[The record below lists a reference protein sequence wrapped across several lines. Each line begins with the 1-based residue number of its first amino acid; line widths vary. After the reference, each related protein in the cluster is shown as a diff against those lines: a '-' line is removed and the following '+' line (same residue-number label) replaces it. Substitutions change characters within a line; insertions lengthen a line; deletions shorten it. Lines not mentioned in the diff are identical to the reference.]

1 MTRKQ
6 LPNDDLP
13 ANPLG
18 DTLADVYLFLLR
30 KAIDRKRAVTAIPS
44 TDTIADT
51 SPDQTQTTVSDIQ
64 TSVVRPDVAPDSAQ
78 STC

>member
-1 MTRKQ
+1 MTKKQ
-6 LPNDDLP
+6 LSNEDLP
-13 ANPLG
+13 ANPVG

-30 KAIDRKRAVTAIPS
+30 KAIDRKRTIMAIPC
-44 TDTIADT
+44 TDTTAVI

-78 STC
+78 STG